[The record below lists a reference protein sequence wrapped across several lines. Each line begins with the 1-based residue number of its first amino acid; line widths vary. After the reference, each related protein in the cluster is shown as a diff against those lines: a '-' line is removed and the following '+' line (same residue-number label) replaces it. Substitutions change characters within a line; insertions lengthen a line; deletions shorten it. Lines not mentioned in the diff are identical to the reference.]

1 MAPRRQATPCANL
14 FSVVRSSRLISR
26 VIWWCCAALLLTQLF
41 GIHAHRVDATAA
53 HGHSHFEWHF
63 AHSGLYALDSSDSNS
78 GAEDTSGHGDSNA
91 DGLKSFV
98 MKTLGTLAV
107 ALPAMALLLSPPLT
121 QPVRLALQHSQRIV
135 ARTPRYSI
143 KPPTQAPPLR

>member
-1 MAPRRQATPCANL
+1 MASRRQATLCANL
-14 FSVVRSSRLISR
+14 FFVIRSSRLISR

-53 HGHSHFEWHF
+53 RGHSHFEWHF

-107 ALPAMALLLSPPLT
+107 GLPALALLLSIPVAQPL
-121 QPVRLALQHSQRIV
+121 RLPLQRGRRIV
-135 ARTPRYSI
+135 DRPPRYSI
-143 KPPTQAPPLR
+143 KPPTHAPPRR